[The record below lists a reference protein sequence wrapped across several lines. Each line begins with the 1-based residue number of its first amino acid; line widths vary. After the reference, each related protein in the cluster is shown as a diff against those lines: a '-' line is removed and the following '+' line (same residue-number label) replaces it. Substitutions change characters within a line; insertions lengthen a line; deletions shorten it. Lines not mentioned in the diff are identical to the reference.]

1 MNLNNLK
8 PIEVYPP
15 ATEKEIILAEQK
27 ISKIIPQIYRD
38 FLKITNGMLLDN
50 CVFYGTETIAE
61 MYKTHEFSEYAP
73 DYISVGNDNGDREII
88 IKAEKDAVLCG
99 LLDAGSIGTDE
110 PNWFDFAEWLENGC
124 EFIEEYEID
133 LARKGKICIVRIP
146 DEKTK
151 FLTETKKIFSLAV
164 TASELM
170 KGVKTLPYTIVE
182 DITGARAQK
191 LINETSFRECYK
203 FL

>member
-1 MNLNNLK
+1 MAKRGRKSKYETDVK
-8 PIEVYPP
+8 PYF
-15 ATEKEIILAEQK
+15 A
-27 ISKIIPQIYRD
+27 QI
-38 FLKITNGMLLDN
+38 K
-50 CVFYGTETIAE
+50 
-61 MYKTHEFSEYAP
+61 
-73 DYISVGNDNGDREII
+73 
-88 IKAEKDAVLCG
+88 
-99 LLDAGSIGTDE
+99 
-110 PNWFDFAEWLENGC
+110 EWLENGC

-133 LARKGKICIVRIP
+133 LALKGKICIVRIP

-151 FLTETKKIFSLAV
+151 FLIEAKKIFSLAV

-182 DITGARAQK
+182 DITGAKAQK